1 MELRIKDTAQPTL
14 QAEWNDLFQQ
24 EKSIH
29 QLENQVFTPY
39 LKRMR
44 WFGGKA
50 RAINAV
56 KVYQNV
62 PIETSNGFAN
72 YLLLKVRYIDGPT
85 EIYALPVVFISERK
99 AETGVIPSEAIICK
113 IENDTNS
120 GYLIDGIYSD
130 DFRNALF
137 MLMANNAHLNGNHYP
152 LKADAGKF
160 LLQNGIPDNL
170 SSKVLK
176 ADQSNSAIIFNNT
189 YFVKLFRKVE
199 YMVNPDWEIINFLT
213 QQHQFEHIPSYGGS
227 IELKHPE
234 KPSLLLVMLQQLV
247 PNKGDAWQYFI
258 TELKDFFEK
267 VVTSEYHLRP
277 LPIRPHTL
285 SLTWENTPESL
296 QAIAGKISADRASLL
311 GKRTAEM
318 HLALANA
325 SNNVDFEP
333 KKLDDNFQQHL
344 LQNLEKL
351 VKTKFELLQK
361 NIDKVPFS
369 LQQDAQDMIHQYDR
383 VIAFLHRVLGKSLEG
398 NRIRIHGD
406 YHLGQVLVTENDYCI
421 LDFEGEPDKPHD
433 ERRDLYPSLKDVA
446 GMMRSFR
453 YAAYAV
459 LFQQYENDAALR
471 DKLMPVADVW
481 YHYMSRY
488 FLGAYIETARGS
500 GIIPS
505 DDKINDLLQIYSFK
519 KAIYELGYEINNRPD
534 WAVIPLQSLVKFVKH
549 YLD

>member
-14 QAEWNDLFQQ
+14 NVEWNDLFHQ

-29 QLENQVFTPY
+29 QLENQVLNAY

-50 RAINAV
+50 RAVNAV
-56 KVYQNV
+56 KVYQNIQ
-62 PIETSNGFAN
+62 IETSEGFAH
-72 YLLLKVRYIDGPT
+72 YLLLKVRYLDGPT
-85 EIYALPVVFISERK
+85 EIYALPVVFVSERQ
-99 AETGVIPSEAIICK
+99 AEMGEIPSEAIICK
-113 IENDTNS
+113 LENDVMT
-120 GYLIDGIYSD
+120 GFLIDGIYNES
-130 DFRNALF
+130 FRNALF
-137 MLMANNAHLNGNHYP
+137 MLIANNAHLIGNHYP
-152 LKADAGKF
+152 LKAEAGKF
-160 LLQNGIPDNL
+160 LIEKGIPENL
-170 SSKVLK
+170 TSKVLK
-176 ADQSNSAIIFNNT
+176 ADQSNSAIVFNNT

-199 YMVNPDWEIINFLT
+199 YMVNPDFEIINFLT
-213 QQHQFEHIPSYGGS
+213 GQHQFEHIPSYGGS
-227 IELKHPE
+227 VELQHPE
-234 KPSLLLVMLQQLV
+234 KPKMLLLMLQQLV

-258 TELKDFFEK
+258 TELKDFFSK
-267 VVTSEYHLRP
+267 VVSDGYHQRP

-285 SLTWENTPESL
+285 SLTWENTPSSL
-296 QAIAGKISADRASLL
+296 QDLIGKDVAERAALL

-325 SNNVDFEP
+325 PNNPDFSP
-333 KKLDDNFQQHL
+333 RPLDKSFQNHL

-351 VKTKFELLQK
+351 VKNKFELLEK
-361 NIDKVPFS
+361 NIEKIPVS
-369 LQQDAQDMIHQYDR
+369 LKYDAKEMLLQYER
-383 VIAFLHRVLGKSLEG
+383 VIAFLNRVLGRPLEG

-406 YHLGQVLVTENDYCI
+406 YHLGQVLVTENDFCI
-421 LDFEGEPDKPHD
+421 LDFEGEPDKPHE

-481 YHYMSRY
+481 YHYISRY

-500 GIIPS
+500 GIIPE

>member
-14 QAEWNDLFQQ
+14 NVEWNDLFQQ

-29 QLENQVFTPY
+29 QLENQVLTTY
-39 LKRMR
+39 LKKMR

-50 RAINAV
+50 RAMNAV
-56 KVYQNV
+56 KVYQNIQ
-62 PIETSNGFAN
+62 IETSEGFAH
-72 YLLLKVRYIDGPT
+72 YLLLKVRYSDGPT
-85 EIYALPVVFISERK
+85 EIYALPALFITDRQ
-99 AETGVIPSEAIICK
+99 AEMGEIPSEAIICK
-113 IENDTNS
+113 LENEIQS
-120 GYLIDGIYSD
+120 GYLIDGIYSE

-137 MLMANNAHLNGNHYP
+137 MLIAKNKSLQGNHYP
-152 LKADAGKF
+152 VKASAGKF
-160 LLQNGIPDNL
+160 LIEKGIPENL

-176 ADQSNSAIIFNNT
+176 ADQSNSAIVFNNT
-189 YFVKLFRKVE
+189 FFVKLFRKVE
-199 YMVNPDWEIINFLT
+199 YAVNPDFEISNFLT
-213 QQHQFEHIPSYGGS
+213 EQHQFEQIPSYGGS
-227 IELKHPE
+227 VELQHPE
-234 KPSLLLVMLQQLV
+234 KPKMLLLMLQQLV
-247 PNKGDAWQYFI
+247 PNKGDAWQYFV
-258 TELKDFFEK
+258 TELNHFFSK
-267 VVTSEYHLRP
+267 VLIDEYHLRP

-285 SLTWENTPESL
+285 SLTWENTPSSL
-296 QAIAGKISADRASLL
+296 QDLISKEVAERASLL

-318 HLALANA
+318 HMALASA
-325 SNNVDFEP
+325 PNNPDFSP
-333 KKLDDNFQQHL
+333 CALDKNFQNNL

-351 VKTKFELLQK
+351 VKNKFELLEK
-361 NIDKVPFS
+361 NIEKVPIS
-369 LQQDAQDMIHQYDR
+369 MRQDAQDMIHDYDR
-383 VIAFLHRVLGKSLEG
+383 VIAFLRRVLGKPLEG

-406 YHLGQVLVTENDYCI
+406 YHLGQVLVTDNDFCI
-421 LDFEGEPDKPHD
+421 LDFEGEPDKLHE
-433 ERRDLYPSLKDVA
+433 ERRDMYPSLKDVA

-459 LFQQYENDAALR
+459 LFQQYEYDADLR

-481 YHYMSRY
+481 YHYTSRY

-500 GIIPS
+500 GIIPG

>member
-14 QAEWNDLFQQ
+14 NVEWNDLFQQ

-29 QLENQVFTPY
+29 QLENQVLTTY

-50 RAINAV
+50 RAVNAV
-56 KVYQNV
+56 KVYQNIQ
-62 PIETSNGFAN
+62 IETSEGFAH
-72 YLLLKVRYIDGPT
+72 YLLLKVRYLDGPT
-85 EIYALPVVFISERK
+85 EIYALPVVFISDRQ
-99 AETGVIPSEAIICK
+99 AELGEIPSEAIICRL
-113 IENDTNS
+113 ENEIQS
-120 GYLIDGIYSD
+120 GYLIDGIYSEN
-130 DFRNALF
+130 FRNALF
-137 MLMANNAHLNGNHYP
+137 MLIAKNKTLQGNHYP
-152 LKADAGKF
+152 VKATTGKF
-160 LLQNGIPDNL
+160 LIEKGIPENL

-176 ADQSNSAIIFNNT
+176 ADQSNSAIVFNNT
-189 YFVKLFRKVE
+189 FFVKLFRKVE
-199 YMVNPDWEIINFLT
+199 YMVNPDFEIINFLT
-213 QQHQFEHIPSYGGS
+213 EQHQFEHIPSYGGS
-227 IELKHPE
+227 VELQHPE
-234 KPSLLLVMLQQLV
+234 KPKMLLLMLQQLV

-258 TELKDFFEK
+258 TELKEFFAK
-267 VVTSEYHLRP
+267 VVSEEYHLRP

-285 SLTWENTPESL
+285 SLSWENTPASL
-296 QAIAGKISADRASLL
+296 QDLIGKDVAERASLL

-318 HLALANA
+318 HMALANA
-325 SNNVDFEP
+325 PNNSDFSP
-333 KKLDDNFQQHL
+333 RALDENFQNNL

-351 VKTKFELLQK
+351 VKNKFELLEK
-361 NIDKVPFS
+361 NIEKVPIS
-369 LQQDAQDMIHQYDR
+369 LKQDAQEMIQEYDR
-383 VIAFLHRVLGKSLEG
+383 VIAFLRRVLGKPLEG

-406 YHLGQVLVTENDYCI
+406 YHLGQVLVTDNDFCI
-421 LDFEGEPDKPHD
+421 LDFEGEPDKLHE

-459 LFQQYENDAALR
+459 LFQQFENDADLR

-481 YHYMSRY
+481 YHYTSRY

-500 GIIPS
+500 GIIPG

>member
-14 QAEWNDLFQQ
+14 YVEWNDLFHQ

-29 QLENQVFTPY
+29 QLENQVLNAY

-56 KVYQNV
+56 KVYQNIQ
-62 PIETSNGFAN
+62 IETSEGFAH
-72 YLLLKVRYIDGPT
+72 YLLLKVRYLDGPT
-85 EIYALPVVFISERK
+85 EIYALPVVFISERQ
-99 AETGVIPSEAIICK
+99 AEMGEIPSEAIICK
-113 IENDTNS
+113 LENDVKS
-120 GYLIDGIYSD
+120 GFLIDGIYNGS
-130 DFRNALF
+130 FRNALF
-137 MLMANNAHLNGNHYP
+137 MLMANNAHLNGNHYT
-152 LKADAGKF
+152 LKAEAGKF
-160 LLQNGIPDNL
+160 LIEKGIPENL
-170 SSKVLK
+170 TSKVLK
-176 ADQSNSAIIFNNT
+176 ADQSNSAIVFNNIF
-189 YFVKLFRKVE
+189 FVKLFRKVE
-199 YMVNPDWEIINFLT
+199 YMVNPDFEIINFLT
-213 QQHQFEHIPSYGGS
+213 GQHQFEHIPSYGGS
-227 IELKHPE
+227 VELQHPE
-234 KPSLLLVMLQQLV
+234 KPKMLLLMLQQLV

-258 TELKDFFEK
+258 AELKDFFSK
-267 VVTSEYHLRP
+267 VVSDEYHQRP

-285 SLTWENTPESL
+285 SLNWENTPSSL
-296 QAIAGKISADRASLL
+296 QDLIGKDVAERAALL

-325 SNNVDFEP
+325 PNNPDFSP
-333 KKLDDNFQQHL
+333 RPLDDNFQKHL
-344 LQNLEKL
+344 LQNLEKI
-351 VKTKFELLQK
+351 VKNKFELLEK
-361 NIDKVPFS
+361 NIEKVPVS
-369 LQQDAQDMIHQYDR
+369 LKREAKEMLLQYDR
-383 VIAFLHRVLGKSLEG
+383 VIAFLHRVLGKPLEG

-406 YHLGQVLVTENDYCI
+406 YHLGQVLVTDNDYCI
-421 LDFEGEPDKPHD
+421 LDFEGEPDKPHE

-459 LFQQYENDAALR
+459 LFQQYENDATLR

-481 YHYMSRY
+481 YHYISRY
-488 FLGAYIETARGS
+488 FLGAYIEAARGS
-500 GIIPS
+500 GVIPE